1 MIDPLARFAED
12 RARAR
17 ERDDGWAN
25 LCAVATVT
33 ATGEPSVRVL
43 VLREVD
49 DRLGVFVNATSP
61 KADEFARSATV
72 AVMTYLPSLTVQ
84 YRLQCALEQMAPETV
99 HTAWQMR
106 PAVPQRMDWLY
117 TQHAQSSPV
126 ADRAAL
132 LEALEAA
139 PLPEPLVAPESATG
153 YFLDPVAVER
163 LDLAGDGGVHDRRH
177 YRYEPQGWVETILV
191 P

>member
-1 MIDPLARFAED
+1 MIDPLARFAQE
-12 RARAR
+12 RAGAR

-33 ATGEPSVRVL
+33 AAGEPAVRVL
-43 VLREVD
+43 VLREIEG
-49 DRLGVFVNATSP
+49 RLGIFVNATSP
-61 KADEFARSATV
+61 KVGEFAQSRTV
-72 AVMTYLPSLTVQ
+72 AVMSYLPSLSVQ
-84 YRLQCALEQMAPETV
+84 YRLRCALERMTPEVV

-106 PAVPQRMDWLY
+106 PAVPKRMDWLY
-117 TQHAQSSPV
+117 AVHPQSSTV
-126 ADRAAL
+126 GGRAAL

-139 PLPEPLVAPESATG
+139 PLPDPLVAPETAAG

-163 LDLAGDGGVHDRRH
+163 LDLAGDGGVHDRR
-177 YRYEPQGWVETILV
+177 RYAREPAGWVETVLV

>member
-33 ATGEPSVRVL
+33 AAGEPAVRVL

-61 KADEFARSATV
+61 KAREFAGSATV
-72 AVMTYLPSLTVQ
+72 AVLSYLPTLTVQ
-84 YRLQCALEQMAPETV
+84 YRLQCTLEPMPPETV
-99 HTAWQMR
+99 HAAWQMR
-106 PAVPQRMDWLY
+106 PAIPKRMDWLY
-117 TQHAQSSPV
+117 AQHPQSSPV

-132 LEALEAA
+132 LDALEAA
-139 PLPEPLVAPESATG
+139 PRPEPLVAPESAAG

-163 LDLAGDGGVHDRRH
+163 LDLAGDGGVHDRRQ
-177 YRYEPQGWVETILV
+177 YRCEPRGWVETILV